1 MNRNSKNLIFVH
13 ISFVLLVSILLWLP
27 IDLNYKIQTKG
38 LILPAYEWSLTR
50 TVDGNLIS
58 AYKDNIKGTVNNL
71 GVTEFRRGDVVEFQ
85 LNPGIANSL
94 IVNQG
99 DTIGRISSNEE
110 ERNLIQL
117 LGQFEILN
125 AELEFYSTG
134 KKPEDIQE
142 AQRKLELV
150 IQDYETQKKLTSRA
164 EVLFHDRV
172 ISDQNYDIALNDLR
186 LKEIRKNIAEAQ
198 YLSAITGDKPEMVAL
213 IIAKRDALQKQIAQV
228 QNRINYFTLISPVSG
243 MIVSNRGLSNHEV
256 VINIADTSSYVVLV
270 PFQLID
276 KDYVKIGQEVE
287 IILNKVKERPRGK
300 IIKIDNV
307 VQMVDYKQT
316 LFATVQFNNKTPLI
330 PGSFAE
336 ITILSD
342 EIPLL
347 EYFKRFFQI
356 NI

>member
-1 MNRNSKNLIFVH
+1 MRKKAKNLLFVH

-27 IDLNYKIQTKG
+27 IDLDYKIQTKG

-58 AYKDNIKGTVNNL
+58 AYKDNIKGTVNSL
-71 GVTEFRRGDVVEFQ
+71 GVTEFRRGDVVEFN
-85 LNPGIANSL
+85 LNPQITNTL
-94 IVNQG
+94 TVNLG

-117 LGQFEILN
+117 LGQFDILN
-125 AELEFYSTG
+125 AELDFYSTG

-150 IQDYETQKKLTSRA
+150 IQDFETQKKLTTRA
-164 EVLFHDRV
+164 ETLFNDKV
-172 ISDQNYDIALNDLR
+172 ISDQNYDIALNDLK

-198 YLSAITGDKPEMVAL
+198 YLSATTGDKPEMVAL
-213 IIAKRDALQKQIAQV
+213 IKAKRDALQKQIAQV
-228 QNRINYFTLISPVSG
+228 QNRINYFTLTSPVSG
-243 MIVSNRGLSNHEV
+243 MVVSNRGLSNNEV

-287 IILNKVKERPRGK
+287 IILDKVKERPKGK

-316 LFATVQFNNKTPLI
+316 LFATVEFDNYVPLL

-336 ITILSD
+336 ITILGD
-342 EIPLL
+342 EIPLVD
-347 EYFKRFFQI
+347 YMKRFFQI
-356 NI
+356 NF